1 MPGIV
6 SESKPES
13 HLNVKP
19 LHPTFGAEVEGVNFE
34 TLTDDDF
41 EQIRALM
48 AKVIIQPGIPWR
60 ATEGKLIVIHA

>member
-1 MPGIV
+1 MPGIF

-13 HLNVKP
+13 QLNVKP

-41 EQIRALM
+41 EKIRALM
-48 AKVIIQPGIPWR
+48 AKVTILSATQWR
-60 ATEGKLIVIHA
+60 ATEGKLIIIHV